1 MLPASMTSI
10 GHTLTGLTLAVAG
23 MPTGLRR
30 PHRPL
35 LLALCG
41 TAANAPDLP
50 LPGWGHSMYHVSHS
64 LFVNAGLLVLLAV
77 WAAAWPHARREV
89 ASGWRGF
96 GLIAAAWLSHMLLD
110 SLYDHGRGIAIFWPF
125 SDAHLAL
132 PVSWFSTLRPP
143 LRSAHNLQ
151 VFGIEL
157 LFYGAIFLAVL
168 LARRVGV
175 GGRTSSNSGTLP

>member
-1 MLPASMTSI
+1 MTSI
-10 GHTLTGLTLAVAG
+10 GHTLTGLSIAVAG
-23 MPTGLRR
+23 MPGGLRR

-50 LPGWGHSMYHVSHS
+50 LPGWGHAMYHVSHS
-64 LFVNAGLLVLLAV
+64 FFVNAGLLLLLAL
-77 WAAAWPHARREV
+77 WAAVWPQARREV
-89 ASGWRGF
+89 AIGWRGF
-96 GLIAAAWLSHMLLD
+96 GLIATAWLSHMLLD
-110 SLYDHGRGIAIFWPF
+110 SLYNHGRGIAIFWPL

-143 LRSAHNLQ
+143 WKSAHNLQ

-157 LFYGAIFLAVL
+157 LFYGGIFLVVL
-168 LARRVGV
+168 VGRRLGLR
-175 GGRTSSNSGTLP
+175 GRTPFNTRTLS